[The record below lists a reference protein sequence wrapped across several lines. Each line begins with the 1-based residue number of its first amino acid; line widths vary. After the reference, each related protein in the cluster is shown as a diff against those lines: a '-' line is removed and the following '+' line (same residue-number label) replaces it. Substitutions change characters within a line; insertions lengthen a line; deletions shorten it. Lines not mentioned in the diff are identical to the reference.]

1 MNAAKNNPESIYE
14 GDIRSKGFFE
24 KFMHIRLK
32 NKQRLVRYLQKERN
46 DATPL
51 AHFDLKTTMF
61 EGFLKKV
68 TEGARHLMLVLY
80 VVKRYLYLKSLV
92 AKKE

>member
-1 MNAAKNNPESIYE
+1 MY
-14 GDIRSKGFFE
+14 
-24 KFMHIRLK
+24 IRLK

-46 DATPL
+46 DATSL
-51 AHFDLKTTMF
+51 ARFDLKTTMF
-61 EGFLKKV
+61 EGILKKV
-68 TEGARHLMLVLY
+68 TGSARHLMLVFY

>member
-1 MNAAKNNPESIYE
+1 MNGAKNNPESIYE
-14 GDIRSKGFFE
+14 GDIKSKGFFE
-24 KFMHIRLK
+24 KFMFIRLK

-46 DATPL
+46 DATAL
-51 AHFDLKTTMF
+51 DRFDLKVTIF

-68 TEGARHLMLVLY
+68 TSSARHLMLVLY

-92 AKKE
+92 AKKV